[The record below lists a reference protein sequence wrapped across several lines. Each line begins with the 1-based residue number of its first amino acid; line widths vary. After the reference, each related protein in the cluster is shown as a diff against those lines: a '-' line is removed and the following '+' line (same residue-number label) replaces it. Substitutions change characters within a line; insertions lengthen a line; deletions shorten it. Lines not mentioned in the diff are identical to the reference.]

1 MLAIL
6 GLVNAMLL
14 ISVADVL
21 TQTIGYQYIEVTQR
35 GERDFFVNP
44 ERSCDKNACWEYQST
59 IVGGKCE
66 SDSCCTCRCQG
77 ENTTYVEHTHQCMS
91 FASIR
96 GMVMPQTV
104 IGKFMNACLSI
115 QSLWN
120 QYDDCCDAN
129 PNIVFFFTT
138 RFSL

>member
-6 GLVNAMLL
+6 GLVNVMLL

-66 SDSCCTCRCQG
+66 SDSTVK
-77 ENTTYVEHTHQCMS
+77 TSVFPEHT
-91 FASIR
+91 
-96 GMVMPQTV
+96 MV
-104 IGKFMNACLSI
+104 CS
-115 QSLWN
+115 
-120 QYDDCCDAN
+120 
-129 PNIVFFFTT
+129 PNTPFVLKITHDKMCFWGV
-138 RFSL
+138 